1 MLSLAHHGR
10 RSDHT
15 RSIGKAVYS
24 KAVPAGPND
33 AGREADFP
41 HDRCREYS
49 VFMKPGKA
57 PHGIYRAAGVR
68 GQIGPVKPIRAND
81 VTLNFQS

>member
-1 MLSLAHHGR
+1 
-10 RSDHT
+10 
-15 RSIGKAVYS
+15 
-24 KAVPAGPND
+24 
-33 AGREADFP
+33 
-41 HDRCREYS
+41 
-49 VFMKPGKA
+49 MKPGKA